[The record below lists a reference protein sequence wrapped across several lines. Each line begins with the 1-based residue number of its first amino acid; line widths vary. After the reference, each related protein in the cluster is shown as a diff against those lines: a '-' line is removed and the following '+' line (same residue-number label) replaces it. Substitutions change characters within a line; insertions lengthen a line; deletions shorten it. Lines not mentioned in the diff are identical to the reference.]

1 MFADR
6 WGGCCRGRE
15 WMGETSYLD
24 NLATGHSLDLSET
37 EEELSMVVRECNST
51 GMHHAISR
59 KDMEG
64 DAINCWRCELST
76 PTAETRTAG
85 PINTTHFHFRL
96 REH

>member
-1 MFADR
+1 
-6 WGGCCRGRE
+6 
-15 WMGETSYLD
+15 MGETSYLD
-24 NLATGHSLDLSET
+24 NLANRHSLDLSET

-64 DAINCWRCELST
+64 DAINRWSCELSR

-85 PINTTHFHFRL
+85 PINTRHFHFRL